1 MELKS
6 GGVDVVC
13 VCLCGVEVLKN
24 FITFFMFRHFW
35 ASKEKA
41 RYKIHLKHEKYLK

>member
-6 GGVDVVC
+6 GGVDGVR
-13 VCLCGVEVLKN
+13 VCLCFVEVLKN

-35 ASKEKA
+35 ASKQKPDT
-41 RYKIHLKHEKYLK
+41 KYT

>member
-6 GGVDVVC
+6 GGVDG
-13 VCLCGVEVLKN
+13 LCGVEVLKN

-41 RYKIHLKHEKYLK
+41 RYKIHLKHEKNLK